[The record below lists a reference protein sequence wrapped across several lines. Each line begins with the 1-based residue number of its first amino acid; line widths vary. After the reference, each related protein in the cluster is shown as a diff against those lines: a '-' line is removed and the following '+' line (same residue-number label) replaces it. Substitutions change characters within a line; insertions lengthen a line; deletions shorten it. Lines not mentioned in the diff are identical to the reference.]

1 MTRIRFLFSFLLLM
15 MWTSLVLA
23 TPLIVKPEKIKVA
36 VANNIVPYQFSDE
49 KNQPVGYVIDFWRLW
64 QEKTGIEVEFVTS
77 SWPNTL
83 KNVKNGKADVHG
95 ALGQNA
101 EREATFTFSGNIYT
115 SALSIYIHRD
125 LIGLSSINDV
135 VPYRIGILKDSV
147 FESILIDKN
156 PDLNFRF
163 YDSREAML
171 SGIQREEVKTFVTF
185 DYYTFSD
192 AGYASLNQLYPAY
205 KRISVGAV
213 DASYAVTK
221 LNEYLLPFVDAG
233 IAQITA
239 KERGS
244 LDQKWFGT
252 SNVNA
257 ALRLGFTTGN
267 EPYMS
272 ITPNGE
278 ATGLF
283 VDLWRKWAEKT
294 KTEVE
299 FMPNSMDLSLQALQ
313 EGKSNVHIAYPE
325 SQIVNTGLPRALHLY
340 SVFSNLFVSG
350 LYDPKK
356 GLSQLDGKKI
366 GLFKRAPY
374 KTEFQKRF
382 PKVDVVWLESLDA
395 GITMAMN
402 NEILGFISANQ
413 VAHVRLVQNNVE
425 NKFSVIKDVTYEAKI
440 YSIVND
446 ENRALIQKIQAGFD
460 LITLE
465 EKIEIES
472 RWIREESDQY
482 FQSRKHRVSITDDE
496 KHWVKMV
503 PELTVGMVK
512 DWFPYE
518 FIDDEGNPQGIS
530 IDIFKIATELTG
542 QHYKFVVFDRW
553 GDLMTS
559 FRSGKIDMVANITAS
574 ESRSKFADFTSSYWQ
589 TPWSITTHKS
599 QENVD
604 SIEKFYGKRIA
615 LIEGYQMI
623 KELSER
629 YPQVIIQVVES
640 FDEALTLLKAGVIDG
655 VLDNMLVSA
664 GYLQENNLYQFKIHV
679 IEDLPY
685 DISNIGV
692 RQDLKQQLRMMEKIV
707 SSITDKDREK
717 IITRWSKIDVVQG
730 INSKI
735 YLRNVIAFIFIA
747 TVVIASVLF
756 WNRRLQNEIKLRI
769 TAETKLKHLASHDL
783 MTGLPNRAL
792 FNDRLNQAIVS
803 HRRNNKVLAVMFVD
817 LDGFKQVNDTF
828 GHDVGDELLIMV
840 SDRLRVVGRASDT
853 VARIGGDEFVILVT
867 DLDDTAQASKVAEK
881 IITDFV
887 RPFDL
892 SASII
897 NVGASIGVACF
908 PEHGETVDELL
919 KGADDAMYVV
929 KDTGKNSYHFATR

>member
-1 MTRIRFLFSFLLLM
+1 
-15 MWTSLVLA
+15 
-23 TPLIVKPEKIKVA
+23 
-36 VANNIVPYQFSDE
+36 
-49 KNQPVGYVIDFWRLW
+49 
-64 QEKTGIEVEFVTS
+64 
-77 SWPNTL
+77 
-83 KNVKNGKADVHG
+83 
-95 ALGQNA
+95 
-101 EREATFTFSGNIYT
+101 
-115 SALSIYIHRD
+115 
-125 LIGLSSINDV
+125 
-135 VPYRIGILKDSV
+135 
-147 FESILIDKN
+147 
-156 PDLNFRF
+156 
-163 YDSREAML
+163 
-171 SGIQREEVKTFVTF
+171 
-185 DYYTFSD
+185 
-192 AGYASLNQLYPAY
+192 
-205 KRISVGAV
+205 
-213 DASYAVTK
+213 
-221 LNEYLLPFVDAG
+221 
-233 IAQITA
+233 
-239 KERGS
+239 
-244 LDQKWFGT
+244 
-252 SNVNA
+252 
-257 ALRLGFTTGN
+257 
-267 EPYMS
+267 
-272 ITPNGE
+272 
-278 ATGLF
+278 
-283 VDLWRKWAEKT
+283 
-294 KTEVE
+294 
-299 FMPNSMDLSLQALQ
+299 
-313 EGKSNVHIAYPE
+313 
-325 SQIVNTGLPRALHLY
+325 
-340 SVFSNLFVSG
+340 
-350 LYDPKK
+350 
-356 GLSQLDGKKI
+356 
-366 GLFKRAPY
+366 
-374 KTEFQKRF
+374 
-382 PKVDVVWLESLDA
+382 
-395 GITMAMN
+395 
-402 NEILGFISANQ
+402 
-413 VAHVRLVQNNVE
+413 
-425 NKFSVIKDVTYEAKI
+425 
-440 YSIVND
+440 
-446 ENRALIQKIQAGFD
+446 
-460 LITLE
+460 
-465 EKIEIES
+465 
-472 RWIREESDQY
+472 
-482 FQSRKHRVSITDDE
+482 
-496 KHWVKMV
+496 MV

-881 IITDFV
+881 LLRTLSVHLICPLQLLMLVLLSVSLVFLSMAKPLMNCLKVPMTLCMSLKILVKTAIILPHAKTHILF
-887 RPFDL
+887 
-892 SASII
+892 
-897 NVGASIGVACF
+897 C
-908 PEHGETVDELL
+908 
-919 KGADDAMYVV
+919 
-929 KDTGKNSYHFATR
+929 

>member
-1 MTRIRFLFSFLLLM
+1 MIRVRFLFSFLLTML
-15 MWTSLVLA
+15 WASSVLA

-36 VANNIVPYQFSDE
+36 VANNIIPYQFTDSE
-49 KNQPVGYVIDFWRLW
+49 NKPVGYVIDFWRLW

-77 SWPNTL
+77 SWPNTI
-83 KNVKNGKADVHG
+83 KNVKSGLADVHG
-95 ALGQNA
+95 ALGKNA
-101 EREATFTFSGNIYT
+101 EREVSFSYSGNVYT

-125 LIGLSSINDV
+125 LIGLASINDV
-135 VPYRIGILKDSV
+135 LPYRIGILKDSV
-147 FESILIDKN
+147 FESILLNKN
-156 PDLNFRF
+156 PNLNFKF
-163 YDSREAML
+163 YDTREAL
-171 SGIQREEVKTFVTF
+171 LNGIQKEEVKTFVTF

-192 AGYASLNQLYPAY
+192 KGYATLNQLYPAY

-213 DASYAVTK
+213 DAYYAVTK

-239 KERGS
+239 KERGT

-313 EGKSNVHIAYPE
+313 EGKSNVHIGYPE
-325 SQIVNTGLPRALHLY
+325 SQIINTGLPRAVHLY
-340 SVFSNLFVSG
+340 SVFSNLFVNEF
-350 LYDPKK
+350 YDDNK
-356 GLSQLDGKKI
+356 GLDQLDGKKI
-366 GLFKRAPY
+366 GLFTSAPY

-382 PKVDVVWLESLDA
+382 PKVDVVWLDSLDS
-395 GITMAMN
+395 GITMSMS
-402 NEILGFISANQ
+402 NEILGFVSANQ

-425 NKFSVIKDVTYEAKI
+425 NKFRVLKDVTYEAKI

-465 EKIEIES
+465 EKIEIEN
-472 RWIREESDQY
+472 RWIKEESDQF
-482 FQSRKHRVSITDDE
+482 FQSRKHRVTITDDD
-496 KHWVKMV
+496 KHWLKMA
-503 PELTVGMVK
+503 PELSVGMVK

-542 QHYKFVVFDRW
+542 QQYNFVVFDSW
-553 GDLMTS
+553 GELMSS
-559 FRSGKIDMVANITAS
+559 FRSAEIDMVANITKS
-574 ESRSKFADFTSSYWQ
+574 ESRDKFADFTSSYWH

-604 SIEKFYGKRIA
+604 SIENFFGKRIA

-623 KELSER
+623 KELSEQ
-629 YPQVIIQVVES
+629 YPQVIIQVVEN

-685 DISNIGV
+685 DMSHVGV
-692 RQDLKQQLRMMEKIV
+692 RKDLKQQLRMMEKIV
-707 SSITDKDREK
+707 SSITDKDREE
-717 IITRWSKIDVVQG
+717 IITRWSKVDVVQG

-747 TVVIASVLF
+747 TVVIVSVLF

-769 TAETKLKHLASHDL
+769 TAETKLKHMASHDL

-792 FNDRLNQAIVS
+792 FNDRLEQAIVS
-803 HRRNNKVLAVMFVD
+803 HRRNKKVLAVMFVD

-828 GHDVGDELLIMV
+828 GHDVGDELLRLV
-840 SDRLRVVGRASDT
+840 SDRLRIIGRASDT

-867 DLDDTAQASKVAEK
+867 DLVDVAQASKVAEK

-892 SASII
+892 SVSLI

-908 PEHGETVDELL
+908 PEHGDTVDELL